1 MADAVEIEFC
11 RNRSQFKSLHYED
24 QMRLM
29 KDYLLFGQMP
39 FECMT
44 PGQKTDFKRMA
55 KNYAIDKD
63 TCKLMKQVTSKKCK
77 DGRDNESKKFHSYL
91 HLVISSFNISIYKN
105 NYENIPD

>member
-11 RNRSQFKSLHYED
+11 RNRSRFKSLHYED

-29 KDYLLFGQMP
+29 KDLLFGQMP

-55 KNYAIDKD
+55 KIM
-63 TCKLMKQVTSKKCK
+63 L
-77 DGRDNESKKFHSYL
+77 
-91 HLVISSFNISIYKN
+91 
-105 NYENIPD
+105 